1 MSGLIN
7 PGRTNRCLKK
17 RMDIFKSAV
26 VCLVVNPVVLGSGDV
41 RFMDVISSVVA
52 VFALAILMML
62 SMFRGGGN
70 TIGKSFAVFLIRYED
85 FPV

>member
-1 MSGLIN
+1 MSGLIK
-7 PGRTNRCLKK
+7 PGRMNRCLKK
-17 RMDIFKSAV
+17 RKDIFKNEV

-41 RFMDVISSVVA
+41 RLMGIVSSVVA

-70 TIGKSFAVFLIRYED
+70 ATGKSFAVF
-85 FPV
+85 FNPF